1 MQENLALAQNVRD
14 KADRLG
20 RGKCRAK
27 EKRGVLMPH
36 STEEALVDEAI
47 EDALESLEGDL
58 HRKGRIEADDVSRI
72 VHKRELSL
80 EQFDV
85 LLRELKK
92 RGISVV
98 EAGEGAEPCS
108 SRPGRKP
115 ATAPSYLTPE
125 QEQSL
130 ANSIR
135 LAAKLEAD
143 GDGESPFVA
152 EGRRARDQF
161 VVSNLRLVYWI
172 ANRWRGSR
180 MAYEDV
186 VQEGIKGLIRAVEM
200 FDPDLGYK
208 FSTYAYWWIQQAI
221 RRGIDDLAD
230 EIRIPVHRLDQI
242 RRYRKM
248 LRCLRHESPGEPSI
262 NKLAA
267 ALDWTVE
274 KTGFIADLATFR
286 TVEID
291 APLTADS
298 GFSIKDAL
306 PDLREPT
313 PEERSMQ
320 NALRNVLEKMLGD
333 LRPRERDIVIQ
344 RFGLESGVPRT
355 LEDIGQRYGVT
366 RERIRQIEAKAL
378 AKLRHPS
385 RARALRTFIED

>member
-1 MQENLALAQNVRD
+1 
-14 KADRLG
+14 
-20 RGKCRAK
+20 
-27 EKRGVLMPH
+27 VLMPH
-36 STEEALVDEAI
+36 STEEEPLDETI

-58 HRKGRIEADDVSRI
+58 HRKGRLEADDVSRV

-85 LLRELKK
+85 LLRELKR
-92 RGISVV
+92 RGMSVLEV
-98 EAGEGAEPCS
+98 EEAAASS

-115 ATAPSYLTPE
+115 ATAPSYLTAE
-125 QEQSL
+125 QEQTL

-143 GDGESPFVA
+143 GDGENPFVA
-152 EGRRARDQF
+152 EGRRAREQF

-186 VQEGIKGLIRAVEM
+186 VQEGVKGLIRAVEM

-248 LRCLRHESPGEPSI
+248 VRRLRHESAGEPSI

-298 GFSIKDAL
+298 AFSIKDAL

-320 NALRNVLEKMLGD
+320 NALRNVLEQMLGD

>member
-1 MQENLALAQNVRD
+1 MQENLAQRLFFRD
-14 KADRLG
+14 KVRRLG
-20 RGKCRAK
+20 GGKCRVKGAT
-27 EKRGVLMPH
+27 GVFDER
-36 STEEALVDEAI
+36 SAEESSVDETVA
-47 EDALESLEGDL
+47 DALESLEGDL
-58 HRKGRIEADDVSRI
+58 HRKGHLGADDVSRV
-72 VHKRELSL
+72 VHKRELTL
-80 EQFDV
+80 EQFDL
-85 LLRELKK
+85 LLREMKR
-92 RGISVV
+92 RGIDVI
-98 EAGEGAEPCS
+98 ETEERPCS
-108 SRPGRKP
+108 SRNRRKS
-115 ATAPSYLTPE
+115 ADAPSYLTPE
-125 QEQSL
+125 QEHTL

-135 LAAKLEAD
+135 LAARLEAE
-143 GDGESPFVA
+143 GNSESEFVT

-161 VVSNLRLVYWI
+161 VVSNLRLVYWV

-180 MAYEDV
+180 LAYEDL
-186 VQEGIKGLIRAVEM
+186 VQEGIKGLIKAVEM

-248 LRCLRHESPGEPSI
+248 VRRLRHEYGSEPTI
-262 NKLAA
+262 HRAAA
-267 ALDWTVE
+267 ALGWTLE
-274 KTGFIADLATFR
+274 LTGFIADLASFR

-298 GFSIKDAL
+298 AVSIKDSL
-306 PDLREPT
+306 PDMREAT

-320 NALRNVLEKMLGD
+320 TALRNVLETMLAD
-333 LRPRERDIVIQ
+333 LRPRERDIVMR
-344 RFGLESGVPRT
+344 RFGLETGVPRT
-355 LEDIGQRYGVT
+355 LEDIGQEYGVT